1 MASSCSTSDVAQLQ
15 DLSCYIGNV
24 LEAMI
29 PLIGIISFIMILVGG
44 FKILTSAGD
53 PKGMAGGK
61 QTISLAVAGIVLA
74 IVSWL
79 ILLLIENVTG
89 VSVTQF
95 KFGFIEP

>member
-1 MASSCSTSDVAQLQ
+1 MACSSKDVAQLQ
-15 DLSCYIGNV
+15 DLSCYFGNI
-24 LEAMI
+24 LEAII

-61 QTISLAVAGIVLA
+61 QTITLAIVGIILA

-79 ILLLIENVTG
+79 ILVLIENITG
-89 VSVTQF
+89 VDVTKF
-95 KFGFIEP
+95 NFGFK